1 MKWPHL
7 FFVVLILSSIPAC
20 SRLRSPAAA
29 PPAASPDLAKS
40 ELDRLQGSWRIES
53 SLWNG
58 VADPE
63 VIKSVTIVIQGDNFI
78 WVDRDG
84 NRRMDTIR
92 LMPEQNP
99 RAIDYWSKGENQAS
113 FGIYSLEADAF
124 TWCSAGGN
132 NKVRPTSF
140 ASERGSKQSLM
151 VRGRPHEG
159 QVSRQNRRAR
169 RHRRSATFFQPLW
182 SPGRDSSP
190 PAREHSA
197 CRADLSALRSS
208 ACARMSMC
216 PPRRTPQHKLNSVW
230 WTDAR

>member
-1 MKWPHL
+1 L

-29 PPAASPDLAKS
+29 PPAGSPDLARS

-63 VIKSVTIVIQGDNFI
+63 VMKSVTIIIQGDNFI

-84 NRRMDTIR
+84 KRRMDTIR
-92 LMPEQNP
+92 LLPEQNP
-99 RAIDYWSKGENQAS
+99 RAIDYWSKRENQTS
-113 FGIYSLEADAF
+113 FGIYALEGDTF

-132 NKVRPTSF
+132 NKIRPTSF

-151 VRGRPHEG
+151 VL
-159 QVSRQNRRAR
+159 RR
-169 RHRRSATFFQPLW
+169 
-182 SPGRDSSP
+182 
-190 PAREHSA
+190 
-197 CRADLSALRSS
+197 
-208 ACARMSMC
+208 
-216 PPRRTPQHKLNSVW
+216 KKN
-230 WTDAR
+230 

>member
-1 MKWPHL
+1 MGNFWN
-7 FFVVLILSSIPAC
+7 
-20 SRLRSPAAA
+20 
-29 PPAASPDLAKS
+29 ASFRGGMVARS

-63 VIKSVTIVIQGDNFI
+63 VVKSVTIVIQGHNFI

-113 FGIYSLEADAF
+113 LGIYSLEGDAF

-132 NKVRPTSF
+132 NKTRPTSF
-140 ASERGSKQSLM
+140 ASERGSKQGLM
-151 VRGRPHEG
+151 VL
-159 QVSRQNRRAR
+159 RRKK
-169 RHRRSATFFQPLW
+169 T
-182 SPGRDSSP
+182 
-190 PAREHSA
+190 
-197 CRADLSALRSS
+197 
-208 ACARMSMC
+208 
-216 PPRRTPQHKLNSVW
+216 
-230 WTDAR
+230 

>member
-1 MKWPHL
+1 L
-7 FFVVLILSSIPAC
+7 FFVVLLLSSIPAC

-29 PPAASPDLAKS
+29 PPATSADLAKS

-58 VADPE
+58 VSDPA

-84 NRRMDTIR
+84 NRRTDTIR

-99 RAIDYWSKGENQAS
+99 RAIDYWSKGENKTSA
-113 FGIYSLEADAF
+113 GIYSLEGDTF

-140 ASERGSKQSLM
+140 ASERGSRQSLI
-151 VRGRPHEG
+151 VL
-159 QVSRQNRRAR
+159 RRKK
-169 RHRRSATFFQPLW
+169 
-182 SPGRDSSP
+182 D
-190 PAREHSA
+190 
-197 CRADLSALRSS
+197 
-208 ACARMSMC
+208 
-216 PPRRTPQHKLNSVW
+216 
-230 WTDAR
+230 